1 LTVADKYYLKDFIGE
16 GAMGRVYK
24 AEQLALRKPFAVKIL
39 LPALTHDEA
48 SQQRFA
54 NEAHNAASLNHPNC
68 VSVVDY
74 GRTSDGAAYIVMEYV
89 EGTTLEQIIAEHFPL
104 AHERIIDVTLQVLA
118 ALSEAHGLGILHRDL
133 KPDNILVQT
142 LRTHGE
148 LAKVLDFG
156 IAKLMDAAP
165 TASQRPGLT
174 NQGMVCGTPEYMSP
188 EQARGQ
194 QLDPRSDLY
203 SVGVVLYQMLTG
215 RPPFESAS
223 AIEVLHMH
231 LHDEPI
237 PPSQLNHTE
246 PGPLEAVCLQALA
259 KDPDERFTSANDFRE
274 SLVAAASER
283 EKQCFHC
290 QSCGGEM
297 RVEDR
302 FCPAC
307 GAPAPVRRS
316 PAQRKRHPTRR
327 SGLNIALRRDHER
340 TAEVVVRNFPLPLVG
355 RGDLLSRAHTRLS
368 RPQDELFVQ
377 ALAGPSGVGKT
388 RLADEIASLAE
399 QLGWRVFYVGAD
411 PSNARTR
418 SFSTSIRSR

>member
-1 LTVADKYYLKDFIGE
+1 LTVADKYYLKEFIGE

-24 AEQLALRKPFAVKIL
+24 AEQLALKKAFAVKSL

-74 GRTSDGAAYIVMEYV
+74 GRSSDGAAFIVMEYV
-89 EGTTLEQIIAEHFPL
+89 EGTTLENIIAESFPL
-104 AHERIIDVTLQVLA
+104 ARERIVDITLQVLA
-118 ALSEAHGLGILHRDL
+118 ALTEAHGLGILHRDL

-156 IAKLMDAAP
+156 IAKLMDGAP

-188 EQARGQ
+188 EQARGE

-203 SVGVVLYQMLTG
+203 SVGIVLYQMLTD
-215 RPPFESAS
+215 RPPFESES

-231 LHDEPI
+231 LHDEPV
-237 PPSQLNHTE
+237 PPSKLNETE
-246 PGPLEAVCLQALA
+246 PGPLEAVCLRALA
-259 KDPDERFTSANDFRE
+259 KDPDDRFATANDFRE
-274 SLVAAASER
+274 ALVAAASER
-283 EKQCFHC
+283 DKESFRC

-316 PAQRKRHPTRR
+316 PSQRKRHPTRR
-327 SGLNIALRRDHER
+327 SGLNVALRRDHER
-340 TAEVVVRNFPLPLVG
+340 T
-355 RGDLLSRAHTRLS
+355 RAS
-368 RPQDELFVQ
+368 ARP
-377 ALAGPSGVGKT
+377 AWPMKSHRWRSSSAGES
-388 RLADEIASLAE
+388 
-399 QLGWRVFYVGAD
+399 
-411 PSNARTR
+411 
-418 SFSTSIRSR
+418 ST